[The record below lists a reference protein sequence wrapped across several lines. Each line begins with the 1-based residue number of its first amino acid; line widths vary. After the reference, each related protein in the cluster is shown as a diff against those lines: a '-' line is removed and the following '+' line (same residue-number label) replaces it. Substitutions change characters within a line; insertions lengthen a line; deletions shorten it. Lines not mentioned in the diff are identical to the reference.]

1 MEVLP
6 ILGSLMSEH
15 PATDYFDVWQR
26 YRKVIDAAPL
36 YVDAGRRLR

>member
-1 MEVLP
+1 MEVPP
-6 ILGSLMSEH
+6 ILVSLMSEH

-36 YVDAGRRLR
+36 YVGAG